1 MLISPSRAQEEET
14 RARVTRAEQE
24 SLSLHVPREKKR
36 GLVLYLVTLCFSFL
50 RIARAMMQKGT
61 ARRLKGND
69 VYNLDEYLISSE
81 WCAGTL
87 GGDETLCAEPVRG
100 PLFFCVSSSF
110 FSLSETTFGC
120 AYACIRMK
128 AHTRRR

>member
-61 ARRLKGND
+61 ARCLQGND
-69 VYNLDEYLISSE
+69 VYNLLNVESDFVRV
-81 WCAGTL
+81 
-87 GGDETLCAEPVRG
+87 VRG
-100 PLFFCVSSSF
+100 
-110 FSLSETTFGC
+110 
-120 AYACIRMK
+120 
-128 AHTRRR
+128 HTWL

>member
-1 MLISPSRAQEEET
+1 M
-14 RARVTRAEQE
+14 TRAEQE
-24 SLSLHVPREKKR
+24 SLSLHDPREKKR
-36 GLVLYLVTLCFSFL
+36 GLVLYLQTLCFSFL
-50 RIARAMMQKGT
+50 RCVARAMMQKGMV
-61 ARRLKGND
+61 RRLQGND
-69 VYNLDEYLISSE
+69 VYNLDDTTLIASK

-100 PLFFCVSSSF
+100 TLFFRVSSSF

>member
-61 ARRLKGND
+61 ARRLQGND
-69 VYNLDEYLISSE
+69 VYNLLNVESDFVRV
-81 WCAGTL
+81 
-87 GGDETLCAEPVRG
+87 VRG
-100 PLFFCVSSSF
+100 
-110 FSLSETTFGC
+110 
-120 AYACIRMK
+120 
-128 AHTRRR
+128 HTWR